1 MAYSYEELARKF
13 VQTPVDLFGVYRT
26 QLEANQ
32 VYSGHVDKPTSKCA
46 IIFSLSGAA
55 EFIFDDEERYRLEPG
70 RALIGGAGRRLE
82 IRVGDDGF
90 QYNIVHYLPS
100 MAEPAPGGLK
110 RTHEI
115 TLLEVMVDPELL
127 RLQEQLLQA
136 ASAPDSMG
144 MLEKKSLFYQY
155 VAKLL
160 QSERNRQNKESYSV
174 IDDAL
179 SHIHDHFMDP
189 LTLAELAERYQMKPK
204 YFSYL
209 FRKYTGT
216 GPIDYLIHYRMNKAH
231 EWLLTEQVSVSAVA
245 RSVGYA
251 DPYYFSR
258 LFKKYKGV
266 APSMVGHLH
275 QKK

>member
-1 MAYSYEELARKF
+1 MAYSYEELARGF
-13 VQTPVDLFGVYRT
+13 VHTPVDLFGVYRT

-46 IIFSLSGAA
+46 IICALSGAA
-55 EFIFDDEERYRLEPG
+55 EFIFDGEERYRLEPG
-70 RALIGGAGRRLE
+70 KILIGGAGRRLE
-82 IRVGDDGF
+82 IIVGDSGF
-90 QYNIVHYLPS
+90 QYNIVHYMPNT
-100 MAEPAPGGLK
+100 AEAVPGSLE
-110 RTHEI
+110 RNHDI
-115 TLLEVMVDPELL
+115 TLLEVTVDPELL

-136 ASAPDSMG
+136 ASVPDNMG
-144 MLEKKSLFYQY
+144 MLAKKSLFYQY

-160 QSERNRQNKESYSV
+160 QSERNRQNKDSYSV

-179 SHIHDHFMDP
+179 GHIHDRFMDS
-189 LTLAELAERYQMKPK
+189 LTLAGLAERYQLKPK

-209 FRKYTGT
+209 FHKYTGT

-245 RSVGYA
+245 KSVGYA
-251 DPYYFSR
+251 DSYYFSR
-258 LFKKYKGV
+258 LFKKYKGI
-266 APSMVGHLH
+266 APSRVGHLH